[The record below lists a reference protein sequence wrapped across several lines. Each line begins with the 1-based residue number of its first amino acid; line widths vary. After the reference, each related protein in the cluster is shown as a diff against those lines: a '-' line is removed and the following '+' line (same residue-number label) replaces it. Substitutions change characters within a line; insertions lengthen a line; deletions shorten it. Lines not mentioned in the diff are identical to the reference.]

1 MPRYSNSTP
10 PSHKMNVLTPFPG
23 IFLRVRAAGGTR
35 AHPSSDGIE
44 GGEPL
49 HPHIPF
55 VQTAALDF
63 GELLLPAYP
72 FCGNV
77 MLTLFFRYFRRPRTA
92 GGVRGVPRRDK
103 RRWRFPS
110 PYTSRLRRTTGG
122 IARYVLLLYT
132 NPPRLPVQ
140 ENADPRF
147 SGVFREPPTA
157 GGMRAL
163 PR

>member
-1 MPRYSNSTP
+1 
-10 PSHKMNVLTPFPG
+10 MNELTPFSG
-23 IFLRVRAAGGTR
+23 IFLRPRAAGGTR
-35 AHPSSDGIE
+35 AGPSSE
-44 GGEPL
+44 GCEGEGPL
-49 HPHIPF
+49 HP
-55 VQTAALDF
+55 QTHSRRRLWAGF
-63 GELLLPAYP
+63 GEFLLRYTPRDN
-72 FCGNV
+72 NV
-77 MLTLFFRYFRRPRTA
+77 MLTLFSQIFSQTRTA
-92 GGVRGVPRRDK
+92 GGTRGVPRRDK

-110 PYTSRLRRTTGG
+110 PCTSRLRRTTGG